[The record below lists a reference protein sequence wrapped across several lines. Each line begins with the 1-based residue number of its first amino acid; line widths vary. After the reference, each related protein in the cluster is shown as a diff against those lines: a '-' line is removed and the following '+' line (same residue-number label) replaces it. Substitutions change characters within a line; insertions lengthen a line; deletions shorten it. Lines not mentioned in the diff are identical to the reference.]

1 MQLFEVFMIIS
12 YIKRHLNKRKKFKE
26 WRKINANNLTTP
38 VNEFD
43 YSVVKVGDYT
53 YGAIQV
59 YNFNNKN
66 KLQIGSFCSI
76 SGDVMFLLDAEHPF
90 DRVSTYPFKV
100 KCLESERFE
109 ATSKGDIIVDDDV
122 WIGYGVTILS
132 GVHIGQGAVI
142 ASGAVVSKD
151 VEPYSVVG
159 GVPARII
166 KYRFDKPVIDY
177 LMTLDY
183 NRLTKDIV
191 EEHLNDFYKSIDT
204 CSLDDIV
211 NLFSW
216 FPKVNE

>member
-1 MQLFEVFMIIS
+1 M
-12 YIKRHLNKRKKFKE
+12 
-26 WRKINANNLTTP
+26 TP
-38 VNEFD
+38 
-43 YSVVKVGDYT
+43 YKS
-53 YGAIQV
+53 
-59 YNFNNKN
+59 
-66 KLQIGSFCSI
+66 SI
-76 SGDVMFLLDAEHPF
+76 SM
-90 DRVSTYPFKV
+90 YPYSSYYK
-100 KCLESERFE
+100 KIQEKML
-109 ATSKGDIIVDDDV
+109 AKGDIIVDDDV